1 MYNTKAITCVSIG
14 QVFVT
19 SNITND
25 STYSSLV
32 LLVTIHDKY
41 RPRPQFPNLGTELFW
56 IEHSAAA
63 CDCRIATEIIK
74 TGMESIKIFS
84 KSCKV
89 LRQG

>member
-1 MYNTKAITCVSIG
+1 MYNTNAITCVSIDH
-14 QVFVT
+14 VFVT
-19 SNITND
+19 SNNTSD

-63 CDCRIATEIIK
+63 CDCRVATEIIK
-74 TGMESIKIFS
+74 TAMESIKLCFES
-84 KSCKV
+84 RKV